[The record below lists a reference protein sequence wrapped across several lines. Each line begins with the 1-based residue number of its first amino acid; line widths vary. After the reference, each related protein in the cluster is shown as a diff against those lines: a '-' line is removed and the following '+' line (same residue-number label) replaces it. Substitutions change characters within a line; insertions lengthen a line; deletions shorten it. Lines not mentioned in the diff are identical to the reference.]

1 MPAEC
6 PDVPA
11 ESQRCLKSAAIPI
24 RRVVTPVHSLLDS
37 LRFLVIHN
45 SVTVASNSFT
55 AASNSVTAASNSVTV
70 ASTFFDWFEERIE
83 GQSLVDD
90 SGTKYV
96 PPHIGLFYCLGGI
109 VLMGF
114 VVQFASGLLL
124 TFYFTPTVIDAC
136 SSVHLLELWAHDGW
150 FYRSLHRWASNFI
163 LLAILLHSSRVS
175 LAGGFRKP
183 RELTWIS
190 GAFLALLALAF
201 GVSGYSLPWDQVGF
215 WALQIVSAVPEIL
228 DDLFPGPGVGI
239 VVGIRGGFSVGQ
251 ETLSRTFTAHTLAL
265 PAGVSILSL
274 CHFLLIRKQGVSG
287 PL

>member
-1 MPAEC
+1 MGILNLPLGLLTC
-6 PDVPA
+6 R
-11 ESQRCLKSAAIPI
+11 SQG
-24 RRVVTPVHSLLDS
+24 VDS
-37 LRFLVIHN
+37 EPKLPL
-45 SVTVASNSFT
+45 APY
-55 AASNSVTAASNSVTV
+55 
-70 ASTFFDWFEERIE
+70 DWFEERME

-114 VVQFASGLLL
+114 VVQFVSGLLL

-150 FYRSLHRWASNFI
+150 FSRSLHRWASNFL

-190 GAFLALLALAF
+190 GAFLAIFALAF
-201 GVSGYSLPWDQVGF
+201 GVSGYSMPWDQIGF

-239 VVGIRGGFSVGQ
+239 VVSIRGGFSVGQ

>member
-1 MPAEC
+1 VARLGVEAELAGWESALPLPELAVQESSGAGGKLLALRSSSLHCSLFAPVPFGSARMRESRCRLTCPAAML
-6 PDVPA
+6 PY
-11 ESQRCLKSAAIPI
+11 
-24 RRVVTPVHSLLDS
+24 
-37 LRFLVIHN
+37 
-45 SVTVASNSFT
+45 
-55 AASNSVTAASNSVTV
+55 
-70 ASTFFDWFEERIE
+70 DWFEERME

-114 VVQFASGLLL
+114 VVQFVSGLLL

-150 FYRSLHRWASNFI
+150 FSRSLHRWASNFL

-190 GAFLALLALAF
+190 GAFLAIFALAF

-228 DDLFPGPGVGI
+228 DDLLPGPGVGI
-239 VVGIRGGFSVGQ
+239 VVRIRGGFSVGQ

>member
-1 MPAEC
+1 MGILNLPLGELGVKARLRSQGVDSAE
-6 PDVPA
+6 PSNTVP
-11 ESQRCLKSAAIPI
+11 
-24 RRVVTPVHSLLDS
+24 TY
-37 LRFLVIHN
+37 
-45 SVTVASNSFT
+45 
-55 AASNSVTAASNSVTV
+55 
-70 ASTFFDWFEERIE
+70 DWFEERIE

-114 VVQFASGLLL
+114 VVQFVSGLLL

-150 FYRSLHRWASNFI
+150 FSRSLHRWASNFL

-190 GAFLALLALAF
+190 GAFLAIFALAF
-201 GVSGYSLPWDQVGF
+201 GVSGYSMPWDQIGF

-239 VVGIRGGFSVGQ
+239 VVSIRGGFSVGQ